1 MLSNLPPSVGNL
13 LISEPFLA
21 DPNFARSVVLIA
33 EESESG
39 VLGVVFNQRS
49 YLLLSDLVPKLEG
62 SSFPMFIGGPVE
74 VDSIFY
80 IHRCFEKI
88 QSGFEIAKGLYWS
101 YDFDIV
107 HQLINEN
114 NLSADEIRFFQG
126 YSGWAP
132 LQLREEIDSNTW
144 IVSDRYEA
152 DLIFHEDD
160 KEVWAKVIKNLGPKY
175 AHLVNF
181 PKNPNLN

>member
-1 MLSNLPPSVGNL
+1 MLSNLPPTVGRL

-21 DPNFARSVVLIA
+21 DPNFARSVVLVA

-39 VLGVVFNQRS
+39 VLGVVVNQKS
-49 YLLLSDLVPKLEG
+49 NLLLSDLIPKIER
-62 SSFPMFIGGPVE
+62 SIFPMFIGGPVE

-80 IHRCFEKI
+80 VHRCFDKI

-101 YDFDIV
+101 YDFDVV
-107 HQLINEN
+107 HHLIQDDNLNSNE
-114 NLSADEIRFFQG
+114 IKFFLG

-132 LQLREEIDSNTW
+132 SQLNEEIASNTW
-144 IVSDRYEA
+144 IVSDQYKA
-152 DLIFHEDD
+152 DLIFQEDE
-160 KEVWAKVIKNLGPKY
+160 KEVWPDVIRNLGPRY

-181 PKNPNLN
+181 PQNPNLN